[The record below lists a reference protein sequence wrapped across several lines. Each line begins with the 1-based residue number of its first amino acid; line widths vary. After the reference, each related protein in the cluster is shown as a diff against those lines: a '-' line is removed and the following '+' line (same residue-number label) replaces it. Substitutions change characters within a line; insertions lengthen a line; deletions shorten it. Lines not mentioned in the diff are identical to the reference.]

1 MGNVPTKVDHDVS
14 SFESGGHKGT
24 GRTTPSIAA
33 SSRNFTPLV
42 GFSPSG
48 SSYSNSRASSRLL
61 GTPASTNHHQ
71 GGLNSSVAKET
82 SYTRAGSTF
91 ANISK
96 SLSKKKSR
104 KEREKEKENHAKS
117 LIVRYDETV
126 DCGFLGPFG
135 SYSLDKLDY
144 DVDIVK
150 GLIIA
155 RKLAPFYTPL
165 QDYDESWS
173 REELLKIVDG
183 LPLHAT
189 FNDNVE
195 EFEGIPIGDLN
206 RPDFEY
212 LIDKGLTK
220 KEYRRMY
227 SKIFKARLYKRRSLL
242 QEMENENFLEAKL
255 AAREGKLKNKLLPS
269 DDLKYDTYSD
279 GMECPICF
287 LYYPNPFNY
296 SVCCQQPICT
306 ECFVQIRRAEPQ
318 FAHDEASPTQPAAA
332 EAEKDP
338 NLLVSEPA
346 KCPYC
351 ATPHFAITY
360 KPPATR
366 RTGIKGIFPSL
377 YKSEKPESSDNGE
390 RIDSNPSPNSDIQ
403 QDIVTSDTIRPNW
416 KTKLDKERS
425 RLAKRAANA
434 TAIHLSNQLVV
445 PSRSDTNVASAARG
459 VSNTR
464 PRAATVG
471 NTPNF
476 DESGGDT
483 PEDAELVLRELEN
496 DMLQEAIRLSL
507 QEEERRKDNRA
518 KR

>member
-71 GGLNSSVAKET
+71 GGLNSSVAKEA

-206 RPDFEY
+206 RSDFEY

-306 ECFVQIRRAEPQ
+306 ECFVQIRRADLNLHMTKPVRHNQ
-318 FAHDEASPTQPAAA
+318 QQPKLKRIQICLFQNLPSVPTVQP
-332 EAEKDP
+332 
-338 NLLVSEPA
+338 
-346 KCPYC
+346 
-351 ATPHFAITY
+351 HI
-360 KPPATR
+360 
-366 RTGIKGIFPSL
+366 
-377 YKSEKPESSDNGE
+377 
-390 RIDSNPSPNSDIQ
+390 
-403 QDIVTSDTIRPNW
+403 
-416 KTKLDKERS
+416 
-425 RLAKRAANA
+425 
-434 TAIHLSNQLVV
+434 
-445 PSRSDTNVASAARG
+445 
-459 VSNTR
+459 
-464 PRAATVG
+464 
-471 NTPNF
+471 
-476 DESGGDT
+476 
-483 PEDAELVLRELEN
+483 
-496 DMLQEAIRLSL
+496 LQ
-507 QEEERRKDNRA
+507 
-518 KR
+518 